1 MAMAN
6 ISIALSQIQP
16 PQSEVNLAA
25 EFKRAAS
32 GPDERQDVSFDGKL
46 QPADTVSRVDT
57 VIDSASIEKAVAE
70 IAAYAEGLGR
80 SLAISVDDRSGDFVV
95 QVQNA
100 ETDELIRQIPSE
112 EVLAISQAI
121 SDQLDALELMGEGGA
136 RGLFLEVKI

>member
-1 MAMAN
+1 M
-6 ISIALSQIQP
+6 
-16 PQSEVNLAA
+16 
-25 EFKRAAS
+25 
-32 GPDERQDVSFDGKL
+32 
-46 QPADTVSRVDT
+46 
-57 VIDSASIEKAVAE
+57 
-70 IAAYAEGLGR
+70 
-80 SLAISVDDRSGDFVV
+80 V

>member
-1 MAMAN
+1 MAD

-16 PQSEVNLAA
+16 RQGEVNLIS

-32 GPDERQDVSFDGKL
+32 GPEERQDVAFDGKL
-46 QPADTVSRVDT
+46 QPADTVSKLDP
-57 VIDSASIEKAVAE
+57 VIDSEAIKKAVAE

-121 SDQLDALELMGEGGA
+121 SDQLEALEIMGEKGA
-136 RGLFLEVKI
+136 RGLFLEVKT